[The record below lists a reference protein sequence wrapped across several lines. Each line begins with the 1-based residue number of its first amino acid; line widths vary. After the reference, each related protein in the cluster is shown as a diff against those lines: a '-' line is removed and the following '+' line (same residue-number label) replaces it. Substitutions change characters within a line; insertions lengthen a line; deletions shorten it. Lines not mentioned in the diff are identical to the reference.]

1 MDLVALLRD
10 GVARS
15 RRVKPSIPLFDEDGV
30 PIRHE
35 LEFELLLTLGAVPRA
50 PTGALGA

>member
-1 MDLVALLRD
+1 MDFVALDRE

-15 RRVKPSIPLFDEDGV
+15 RKVKPSIPTVDREGV

-35 LEFELLLTLGAVPRA
+35 LEFELMLTLVRP
-50 PTGALGA
+50 